1 MARRFLAV
9 WHVFR
14 FTIWRS
20 GEFFHST
27 GMPAKFSRY
36 LSRSSV
42 NVHAVSEPRIPA
54 HIPSTS
60 RPPKET
66 RMVRSTIRMLIPL
79 EKQGEALEI
88 LGSTIEQTQFEPG
101 CVSSRLYRGLEDEC
115 AILLEELWLN
125 DEDVQHHL
133 RSEKYRKILLV
144 VEMAAEPPEIRF
156 DTIAHSRGVETIE
169 QARAQTR

>member
-79 EKQGEALEI
+79 KKQSEALEI
-88 LGSTIEQTQFEPG
+88 LGSLIEQIQFEPG
-101 CVSSRLYRGLEDEC
+101 CASCRLYRGVEDVR
-115 AILLEELWLN
+115 AIMLEELWMSE
-125 DEDVQHHL
+125 EDVQHHL

-156 DTIAHSRGVETIE
+156 ETISHTNGVEAIE
-169 QARAQTR
+169 QARKSI